1 LYDHRGNLSNFISSL
16 PPFTTLHSPR
26 TRECRFYLQKSGQ
39 LFVGTRDEML
49 SVTMRVCNPDR
60 IADWNQLLDA
70 GETNSPPH
78 GEA

>member
-1 LYDHRGNLSNFISSL
+1 
-16 PPFTTLHSPR
+16 
-26 TRECRFYLQKSGQ
+26 LQKSGQ